1 MSPDQAFYLSIF
13 LYLLAGAFGGF
24 LAGMLGVGGGIVFI
38 PVIQEIIRNKALT
51 EESAFY
57 VLANSV
63 AVVLIVSISGTI
75 KQYKM
80 KNTNLK
86 ASAVTGLFAIISSL
100 SLSLILKKYKINDPV
115 LFNYIFAGILILTAL
130 RMWFS
135 PKKKDEDKEELNMPP
150 LKQFIPAGFFAG
162 LITALTGLGGGV
174 VLVPYFNKILKL
186 PIKFAT
192 GMSLSVIPFIATP
205 VLLFYMTESPTKEV
219 FPGLQTGYVM
229 WTAILPLVIA
239 AGIASPYGVKTAN
252 KMSSKTLFNIF
263 MFFIVITIL
272 KVLFL

>member
-86 ASAVTGLFAIISSL
+86 ASAVTGLFAIVSSL
-100 SLSLILKKYKINDPV
+100 SLSLILKKYKINDPI

-135 PKKKDEDKEELNMPP
+135 PKKKDEDKELLIMPP
-150 LKQFIPAGFFAG
+150 LKKFIPAGFFAG

-205 VLLFYMTESPTKEV
+205 VLLFYMTEMPTKEV

-239 AGIASPYGVKTAN
+239 AGIASPYGVKIAN
-252 KMSSKTLFNIF
+252 KMSSKSLFNIF

>member
-13 LYLLAGAFGGF
+13 LYLIAGAFGGF

-86 ASAVTGLFAIISSL
+86 ASAVTGVFAIISSL
-100 SLSLILKKYKINDPV
+100 TLSLILKKYKINDPV

-135 PKKKDEDKEELNMPP
+135 PKKKEEQNDRLNMPP

-205 VLLFYMTESPTKEV
+205 VLLFYMTELPTKEV

-229 WTAILPLVIA
+229 WTAILPLVLA

-252 KMSSKTLFNIF
+252 KMSSKSLFNIF